1 MIISLSRGRATAG
14 TGMALSPLERESY
27 RQFFM
32 WSLGSHEKL
41 SPVVM
46 PPLGFGSCSLPGETI
61 MDRFALLGFRALVRV
76 FAMVGPPLEF
86 GRFPAPLAN
95 RSSLTGS
102 HLLL

>member
-14 TGMALSPLERESY
+14 TGVALSPLERESY

-41 SPVVM
+41 SPVVL

-61 MDRFALLGFRALVRV
+61 MDRFALFVMGPCVSVHNGRA
-76 FAMVGPPLEF
+76 PP
-86 GRFPAPLAN
+86 
-95 RSSLTGS
+95 
-102 HLLL
+102 